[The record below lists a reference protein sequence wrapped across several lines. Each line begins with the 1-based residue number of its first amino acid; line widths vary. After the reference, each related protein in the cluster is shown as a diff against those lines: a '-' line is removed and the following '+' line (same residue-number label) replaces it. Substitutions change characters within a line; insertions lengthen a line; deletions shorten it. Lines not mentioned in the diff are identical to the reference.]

1 MAITAPTPPTPP
13 TAPVVPGGRISTSS
27 DTSSTD
33 AVQQNAGTTGAGE
46 DKGIHININ
55 LPEREGNQH
64 KQENIDNTGSNG
76 NGSNM
81 GTAKKTIS
89 SQEKSQADQ
98 QTGKDDAADKTAQQA
113 RQDMVQ
119 QALGSDEGNTQEQQE
134 IGQQPWPLPGNNLGI
149 MSYMPFLI
157 VFVAAF
163 ITFMLKNMSKK
174 PARGTR
180 KNISHQTRQRHSS
193 EELHGSQGH
202 IDIANGAGAKAS
214 AKDAGKKGS
223 HFEMRI

>member
-13 TAPVVPGGRISTSS
+13 TAPVVPGARSSSSGADSTNTAQQSNS
-27 DTSSTD
+27 TATS
-33 AVQQNAGTTGAGE
+33 VG
-46 DKGIHININ
+46 DKGIHINVN
-55 LPEREGNQH
+55 MPDRESGQQEQGNVGDT
-64 KQENIDNTGSNG
+64 DNNG
-76 NGSNM
+76 NM

-134 IGQQPWPLPGNNLGI
+134 ISQQPWPLPGNNLGI

-202 IDIANGAGAKAS
+202 IDAAHGAGAKAS

>member
-13 TAPVVPGGRISTSS
+13 TAPVVPGARSSSSGADSTNTAQQS
-27 DTSSTD
+27 SST
-33 AVQQNAGTTGAGE
+33 ATSVG
-46 DKGIHININ
+46 DKGIHINVN
-55 LPEREGNQH
+55 MPDRESGQQEQGNVG
-64 KQENIDNTGSNG
+64 DTGNNG
-76 NGSNM
+76 NM

-193 EELHGSQGH
+193 EALHGSQGH